1 MRTIAQKYIDEG
13 IQHGII
19 QGIEKGIEKG
29 KAEGKAE
36 GIQIGEMKGKAEERV
51 EIARKMLSQGCN
63 FSLISSVTGLEEDFI
78 RSLS

>member
-36 GIQIGEMKGKAEERV
+36 ERV
-51 EIARKMLSQGCN
+51 EIAKKLLSQGCN
-63 FSLISSVTGLEEDFI
+63 TALISSVTGLDKAFI
-78 RSLS
+78 SSLE